1 MFFSGVHYLMFK
13 YLEVSM
19 DLSLIPMVNLL
30 FYEMVLVWFVLN
42 LLKCFMVQYIVYLGG
57 ISV

>member
-1 MFFSGVHYLMFK
+1 MFK